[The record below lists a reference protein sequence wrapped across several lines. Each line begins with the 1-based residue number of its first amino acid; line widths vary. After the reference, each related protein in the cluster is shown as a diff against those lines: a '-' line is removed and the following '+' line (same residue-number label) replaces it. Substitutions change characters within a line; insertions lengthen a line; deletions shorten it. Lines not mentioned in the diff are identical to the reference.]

1 MKIQVG
7 HVIDHNADNNRQP
20 WHHSSCIRTEEHM
33 ALAVDCTLRQLQ
45 IVIIECDKTDNLP

>member
-7 HVIDHNADNNRQP
+7 HVIDHNADSNRQAG
-20 WHHSSCIRTEEHM
+20 HHSSCIRTEEHM

>member
-1 MKIQVG
+1 MQVG
-7 HVIDHNADNNRQP
+7 HVIDHNADNNRQAGY
-20 WHHSSCIRTEEHM
+20 HSSCIRTEEHM